1 MASAQVLEGTGVLQG
16 NAFDVAPCNAG
27 NFINANAVVDDPVV
41 VPDDVIIDHG
51 SILVNDHV
59 LMRRE
64 AIIVHM
70 RIAEASGG
78 NVAIVGG
85 TQPELKTDPNG
96 AGVVIKTQT

>member
-1 MASAQVLEGTGVLQG
+1 MASAEVLQGTGVLQG
-16 NAFDVAPCNAG
+16 NAFEVAPGDARNFVNAS
-27 NFINANAVVDDPVV
+27 AVVDDLVV
-41 VPDDVIIDHG
+41 LPDDVIVDHG
-51 SILVNDHV
+51 CILVNDHV

-70 RIAEASGG
+70 RVAEVSGG

-85 TQPELKTDPNG
+85 TQPELKPDTHR